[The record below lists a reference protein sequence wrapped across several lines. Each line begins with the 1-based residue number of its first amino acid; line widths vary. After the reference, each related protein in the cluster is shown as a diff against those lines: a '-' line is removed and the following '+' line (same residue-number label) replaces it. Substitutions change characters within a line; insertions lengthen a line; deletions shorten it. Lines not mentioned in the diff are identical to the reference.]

1 MPRSLFPYGN
11 FIGLDTITAKS
22 NMTDRYL
29 TACVHAYVD
38 FRGQINKQD
47 GFYNIAAPNKN
58 VSAVKHFGLDDIVYF
73 EFDGVNTH
81 ARSTVGVS
89 MDVAFSGEP
98 MLDFTQFSNK
108 MIANAKGQQAVVYN
122 GAAFV
127 QNSNIPQ
134 GGANATILNRMAVA
148 DIPGAETEFRLSRL
162 DNLDDWTITGAPTT
176 ADNGAVI
183 DIRNQLSSRDK
194 IKGLGVL
201 EGDKLAIFCQ
211 NETLLYSGSTDITKW
226 EIIRDFRVPIGTIG
240 RNTIVPVG
248 VDLFFCSKFGVH
260 SIRRAYSGITLETI
274 TLSRV
279 VGNLYEKLVE
289 TLPEGKEPHA
299 VWNPNLGQYVTFWP
313 SSDPA
318 IWRRLTFTYEPG
330 TGRGGFQSWAYDPE
344 HESAPEIGEL
354 HNLRS
359 ASYFSGDFVGGTS
372 SDGLVRQSERD
383 SGDRVDMEVETPIL
397 WQGSPAAT
405 KQYRRLYVRAAG
417 TARFKVSAYNEH
429 GTLLQETEH
438 VADITDPSFGVVVP
452 DVSPEPVIDIPFR
465 HRARGVRFKFTCD
478 APGTLKILDFAV
490 RLGG

>member
-11 FIGLDTITAKS
+11 FVGLDTITDKA
-22 NMTDRYL
+22 NMSDRYL

-47 GFYNIAAPNKN
+47 GFYNIASSDAN
-58 VSAVKHFGLDDIVYF
+58 VSAVKHFGLDDIAYF
-73 EFDGVNTH
+73 EFDGVNTN
-81 ARSTVGVS
+81 AKSTIGAS
-89 MDVAFSGEP
+89 MGLAFSGDP
-98 MLDFTQFSNK
+98 IIDFTQFSNK
-108 MIANAKGQQAVVYN
+108 MIASAKGQPAIVYN
-122 GAAFV
+122 GTTFV
-127 QNSNIPQ
+127 QNTNIPQ

-148 DIPGAETEFRLSRL
+148 DIPGAETEVRLCRL
-162 DNLDDWTITGAPTT
+162 DNLDDWTISGAPTA

-211 NETLLYSGSTDITKW
+211 NETLLYSGQTDITKW

-260 SIRRAYSGITLETI
+260 SIRRAFSGITLETI

-279 VGNLYEKLVE
+279 VGNLYETLVAE
-289 TLPEGKEPHA
+289 LPDGKEPHA
-299 VWNPNLGQYVTFWP
+299 VWNPNLGQYVVFWP
-313 SSDPA
+313 TADET

-344 HESAPEIGEL
+344 HESNPAIGEL
-354 HNLRS
+354 HNIRS
-359 ASYFSGDFVGGTS
+359 ASYFSGDYVGGTTA
-372 SDGLVRQSERD
+372 DGLVRQSLRD
-383 SGDRVDMEVETPIL
+383 SGDNVDMEVMTPIL

-405 KQYRRLYVRAAG
+405 KQYRRLFVRAAG
-417 TARFKVSAYNEH
+417 TARFKISAYNER
-429 GTLLQETEH
+429 GMLLQETEH
-438 VADITDPSFGVVVP
+438 TPDTSSPFVTVVP
-452 DVSPEPVIDIPFR
+452 EVSPEPVIDIPFR
-465 HRARGVRFKFTCD
+465 HRARGVQFKFTCEQ
-478 APGTLKILDFAV
+478 PGTLKILDFAV